1 MNIKNVHILEDRAIL
16 YINGEDSK
24 NFLQNLISNDINKVS
39 DTNSCFA
46 SLLTAQGKFLYEFMI
61 INHKSGFLIDCEK
74 SQADGLFKQLTLY
87 KLRSK
92 VEILNLS
99 NEFVVAAFSYEKF
112 LTFDEAKD
120 QSGYTLKYREDPI
133 FLDPRNK
140 HLGARLIINLEKLY
154 LSLKKLDLHDA
165 NLKEYYSLSHR
176 LGIVPKD
183 LNKLKDK
190 LFGIECNFEEL
201 NGIDFKKGCYVGQEN
216 TARIKLKNKLSKR
229 LFPINLILKCLWKT
243 HKMGHTPLIYLH
255 PYEITLNK
263 NFWIKWNE
271 LSFLPLYKRLYWW
284 LRQNQWARFGH
295 HQIENKLDKICS
307 HFEHRGPMRD
317 LLLNSN

>member
-1 MNIKNVHILEDRAIL
+1 MNIKNVYILDDRAIL
-16 YINGEDSK
+16 YINGEDAK
-24 NFLQNLISNDINKVS
+24 EFLQNLISNDINKVN
-39 DTNSCFA
+39 DINSCFG
-46 SLLTAQGKFLYEFMI
+46 SLLTPQGKFLYEFIMVK
-61 INHKSGFLIDCEK
+61 HKSGYILDCEK
-74 SQADGLFKQLTLY
+74 PQVEELFKQLSLY

-99 NEFVVAAFSYEKF
+99 NEFVVAAFSHEKF

-120 QSGYTLKYREDPI
+120 QPGYTIKYREDPI

-140 HLGARLIINLEKLY
+140 DLGARLIINLEKLY

-165 NLKEYYSLSHR
+165 NLKEYYSLSHK

-229 LFPINLILKCLWKT
+229 LFPINVINGKLHEGESIYNNEIEIGKVLIDSDYPFALIKYLNENFDEKVNFKT
-243 HKMGHTPLIYLH
+243 KDASINIKKP
-255 PYEITLNK
+255 N
-263 NFWIKWNE
+263 WIKN
-271 LSFLPLYKRLYWW
+271 
-284 LRQNQWARFGH
+284 
-295 HQIENKLDKICS
+295 
-307 HFEHRGPMRD
+307 
-317 LLLNSN
+317 